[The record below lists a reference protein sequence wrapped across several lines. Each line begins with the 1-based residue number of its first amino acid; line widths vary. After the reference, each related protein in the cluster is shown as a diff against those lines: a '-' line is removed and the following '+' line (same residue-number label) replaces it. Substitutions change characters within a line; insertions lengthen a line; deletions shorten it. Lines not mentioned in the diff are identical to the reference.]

1 MQLLKADSREK
12 GIQKSQHFILYMR
25 NHDFLKLLLENSCL
39 KETQTLNKE
48 LAQHHEQTETLLD
61 LNDFQPS
68 RLSNPSYIQYSSV
81 VRGLPG
87 GHCCCSIPGRHGF
100 NKRQPSH
107 FLGRVS
113 DGTPGHPPPTSAGQS
128 LPPHVGRDS
137 QNVENSPTN
146 VIWKFFLQAKITF
159 YKGLFISQRMRY

>member
-1 MQLLKADSREK
+1 MNK
-12 GIQKSQHFILYMR
+12 QKL
-25 NHDFLKLLLENSCL
+25 FLIWTISNLQGYQ
-39 KETQTLNKE
+39 TQ
-48 LAQHHEQTETLLD
+48 AI
-61 LNDFQPS
+61 
-68 RLSNPSYIQYSSV
+68 IQYSSV

-159 YKGLFISQRMRY
+159 YKGLFISQRMRYWALCWSHVRLSRQCDGMAEASYTTPLETYCVLRVTSFCLIKFWKISSVVF